1 MKRKGWKIAGG
12 AAGVLCLFLLCLF
25 GWVSSQSFMTMAAEK
40 AGTLAT
46 ETLDTKVHLGAVQV
60 ASWRELRVDGIDV
73 YDKQQQLLAHADEAV
88 IRLSPLAMVQKSPA
102 EGVSSIDVRGADVT
116 VFQRENGTWNFEDL
130 ISQDKGDTRFTG
142 RVNVA
147 DSVLRGRY
155 NNQDIVLE
163 KVKGSVDMA
172 AYPAVS
178 LKMECENQG
187 AAAQLS
193 AAIATD
199 NGARQTFQLAVQNAE
214 LSNYLAYIPE
224 GVIPE
229 DMVKDISGRLAGF
242 QIAGERVGTE
252 IYYNGQAE
260 LADGSFVLL
269 GENKVENAKALVTFN
284 AREARVF
291 ASAEIQGQKAS
302 ANGRIIVND
311 GSPLLDLTVASDG
324 FEPTVIFKDIP
335 YEGAVKFQAHVTGAA
350 DAPRVD
356 AAASVAAGRFRSA
369 GFSNLTADVSYG
381 DGMVVINK
389 ASADAAG
396 GSVSLTGTFDARS
409 YDCTGKA
416 VINGVQAGQ
425 AAALVRAAGGGT
437 DGDTNVLA
445 ELAEAGG
452 SVSGEVSFAGN
463 PGDMGSARV
472 FGNIR
477 GAGLTYQ
484 GLAIDALN
492 GSFALQGDKLTV
504 DYLSCMLPG
513 GGSLGLEG
521 SVLFGQSVD
530 LSFYGSDVDLSML
543 DALLPDAPV
552 AGILDIR
559 GTMQGDIS
567 DPVVRAKYAAR
578 DGSIYHQP
586 FDRLHG
592 SAGGSLRGVKINDL
606 VMEKGEKTKWYV
618 VGVLG
623 FLGDQYIDMR
633 VDTVSAR
640 MEDIMQAVAP
650 DQKLTGNVDNV
661 ITIKGTL
668 KNPDIVGYIH
678 FYQGSYNGI
687 FINGMDGDYF
697 VKDKTVTLQ
706 DFHVF
711 TPWLDVDFNG
721 TIDPAANINL
731 DARVHEIDLSRYNRQ
746 LPLPLEGRA
755 GFSGRL
761 TGTVGSPVFE
771 GRLSA
776 QDLTVNGQ
784 AVTGVGGVVQYN
796 DGFVFIRDMSFRQ
809 HNGVYE
815 FNGDVNVNN
824 QRLRGRLTVDKGDIH
839 SLVSVAGLPDNGIN
853 GTITGS
859 ALLGGTLEQ
868 PEVKVSAFVTDGS
881 MGHYE
886 LNDVT
891 VDAALD
897 DRKIFINNF
906 SGREGV
912 DGSFS
917 VSGTVDLDGDVN
929 VHGALRSVDL
939 GALAE
944 AAGIREKV
952 GGKLESEFDVTGS
965 CAFPTGDIPIVI
977 KDLQVE
983 STLVDSLAGDL
994 SLAGDR
1000 VRINKLTA
1008 SKSYN
1013 NQTYSLTAAGQV
1025 PFAALTETVPTE
1037 SNQFDVSFELENAD
1051 LSLLPT
1057 LSRYIDWAVGPTD
1070 GRLRLQGTAARPY
1083 ITGSMTVAQGAFK
1096 IRNVVKPV
1104 TDFNVR
1110 MMFSGNMATLERC
1123 SGKMGSGSFDAAGF
1137 VHLDGTTP
1145 EDYNLDV
1152 SLNALDMDSPVFRG
1166 PVTANVNV
1174 RRELLNLPDG
1184 SSRAIPKVSGRL
1196 FLENVLISLPDEL
1209 PESSDDMP
1217 LVGMDFTLELG
1228 ENIRFLSPS
1237 LGDLRLAGG
1246 AYFGGTTLQPNT
1258 SGSIYVQKGTLSYL
1272 KTNFKVYE
1280 GAITFGQAGTLMPK
1294 LVLKAG
1300 TNINKTRVFVSLDGP
1315 ITSMNFRLMSDPKLS
1330 EADIIQLLTLR
1341 SDYYNNNKSDA
1352 SKLAAMLNIGLQ
1364 MTLLSEVEA
1373 AMRNVLNL
1381 DVLTIERDTI
1391 DGSKNLG
1398 SSTDGSG
1405 AEKSRDNNAYEVYNI
1420 TLGKNI
1426 SDKALLKYTK
1436 SMTTSD
1442 YSYGIDYELSNRM
1455 SLTYERNQDN
1465 DYYAG
1470 IEARFTF

>member
-1 MKRKGWKIAGG
+1 MVRRGWKIAGG

-25 GWVSSQSFMTMAAEK
+25 GWVSSQGFMTMAAEK

-46 ETLDTKVHLGAVQV
+46 EALDTQVHLGTVRV
-60 ASWRELRVDGIDV
+60 ASWRELRVDDIDV
-73 YDKQQQLLAHADEAV
+73 YDKRQQRLAHVDEAV
-88 IRLSPLAMVQKSPA
+88 IKLSPLAMLQKSAA
-102 EGVSSIDVRGADVT
+102 EGISSVDVSGADVT
-116 VFQRENGTWNFEDL
+116 ILQREDGTWNYEDL
-130 ISQDKGDTRFTG
+130 ISRDESDTRFTG
-142 RVNVA
+142 KVNVA
-147 DSVLRGRY
+147 DSVLRSRY

-163 KVKGSVDMA
+163 RVKGSVDMA

-178 LKMECENQG
+178 LRGECENQG

-193 AAIATD
+193 ATIATE
-199 NGARQTFQLAVQNAE
+199 NGARQTFQMAVQNVE
-214 LSNYLAYIPE
+214 LANYLPYLPE
-224 GVIPE
+224 GLIPAE
-229 DMVKDISGRLAGF
+229 MVKDISGRLADF
-242 QIAGERVGTE
+242 HIAGERVGTAL
-252 IYYNGQAE
+252 YYNGQAE
-260 LADGSFVLL
+260 LAEGSFVLL

-284 AREARVF
+284 EREARVF
-291 ASAEIQGQKAS
+291 ASAEAQGQKAS
-302 ANGRIIVND
+302 AHGRIIMNE

-324 FEPTVIFKDIP
+324 FEPTVIFQDVP
-335 YEGAVKFQAHVTGAA
+335 YEGAVEFKAHVTGAA
-350 DAPRVD
+350 AAPRVE
-356 AAASVAAGRFRSA
+356 AEASVANGRFRDA
-369 GFSNLTADVSYG
+369 AFSNLTANVSYA
-381 DGMVVINK
+381 DSMVVINK
-389 ASADAAG
+389 LSMDAAG
-396 GSVSLTGTFDARS
+396 GSLTLTGTFDARS
-409 YDCTGKA
+409 YDCTGR
-416 VINGVQAGQ
+416 VSVSDLQAGEL
-425 AAALVRAAGGGT
+425 AALVGGAAGEAGT
-437 DGDTNVLA
+437 EALE
-445 ELAEAGG
+445 ELADVGG
-452 SVSGEVSFAGN
+452 SISGELSFAGN
-463 PGDMGSARV
+463 LENMASAKV

-477 GAGLTYQ
+477 GAGLAYQ
-484 GLAIDALN
+484 GLVIDDLN
-492 GSFALQGDKLTV
+492 SSLALQGDKLTV
-504 DYLSCMLPG
+504 DYLSCLLPG
-513 GGSLGLEG
+513 GGSFGLEG
-521 SVLFGQSVD
+521 SVLLGQSLD
-530 LSFYGSDVDLSML
+530 LSFYGSEVDLSL
-543 DALLPDAPV
+543 LGALVPEAPV
-552 AGILDIR
+552 SGILDIK
-559 GTMQGDIS
+559 GTMQGDIHN
-567 DPVVRAKYAAR
+567 PVVRAKYAAR
-578 DGSIYHQP
+578 EGSIYHQP

-592 SAGGSLRGVKINDL
+592 SAGGSLRGVKINDF

-618 VGVLG
+618 SGVMG
-623 FLGDQYIDMR
+623 FLGDKGINMR
-633 VDTVSAR
+633 VDTVGAR

-668 KNPDIVGYIH
+668 KNPDIVGYVH

-697 VKDKTVTLQ
+697 VKDKTLTLQ

-731 DARVHEIDLSRYNRQ
+731 DAKVHEIDLSRYNRH
-746 LPLPLEGRA
+746 LPLPLQGKA
-755 GFSGRL
+755 GFSGKL
-761 TGTVGSPVFE
+761 TGTVDAPLFE
-771 GRLSA
+771 GRLLA

-784 AVTGVGGVVQYN
+784 AVTGVGGIVQYS
-796 DGFVFIRDMSFRQ
+796 DGFVFIRDMSFQ
-809 HNGVYE
+809 QNNGLYE
-815 FNGDVNVNN
+815 FNGDVNVNT
-824 QRLRGRLTVDKGDIH
+824 QRLRGRLVVDKGDIH
-839 SLVSVAGLPDNGIN
+839 SLVSAAGLPDNGIN
-853 GTITGS
+853 GTITGG

-881 MGHYE
+881 LGSYA
-886 LNDVT
+886 LKDVT
-891 VDAALD
+891 VEAVLD
-897 DRKIFINNF
+897 DRKIFIHDF
-906 SGREGV
+906 SGREGAE
-912 DGSFS
+912 GSFS
-917 VSGTVDLDGDVN
+917 LNGTVDLDGDIN
-929 VHGALRSVDL
+929 VHGVLHAVDV

-944 AAGIREKV
+944 AAGVREKV
-952 GGKLESEFDVTGS
+952 GGKLESEFNVTGT

-977 KDLQVE
+977 RDLQVE
-983 STLVDSLAGDL
+983 STLVDSLEGDL

-1000 VRINKLTA
+1000 VHINKLTV

-1025 PFAALTETVPTE
+1025 PFAALRDEMPTG

-1083 ITGSMTVAQGAFK
+1083 ITGSMTVEAGAFK

-1110 MMFSGNMATLERC
+1110 MMFTGNTLTLERC
-1123 SGKMGSGSFDAAGF
+1123 SGKMGSGSFSSTGF
-1137 VHLDGTTP
+1137 VHLDGVVP

-1152 SLNALDMDSPVFRG
+1152 ALDALDVDSPVFRG

-1174 RRELLNLPDG
+1174 RRELLSLPDG
-1184 SSRAIPKVSGRL
+1184 SRAIPKVSGRL
-1196 FLENVLISLPDEL
+1196 FLENALISLPEEL

-1217 LVGMDFTLELG
+1217 LVGMDFSLELG
-1228 ENIRFLSPS
+1228 DNVRFLSSS

-1246 AYFGGTTLQPNT
+1246 AYFGGTTLRPNT
-1258 SGSIYVQKGTLSYL
+1258 SGSIYVQRGNLSYL

-1300 TNINKTRVFVSLDGP
+1300 TRINKTRVFVSLDGP
-1315 ITSMNFRLMSDPKLS
+1315 LNRMNFKLMSDPKMS

-1341 SDYYNNNKSDA
+1341 SDYYNNNKSDT
-1352 SKLAAMLNIGLQ
+1352 SRLAAMLNIGLQ

-1391 DGSKNLG
+1391 EGTKNLD

-1426 SDKALLKYTK
+1426 SDKALIKYTQ

-1442 YSYGIDYELSNRM
+1442 YSYGIDYELSDRI

-1470 IEARFTF
+1470 VEARFTF